1 MDISKDIEF
10 IVLLEEMKKIYRRT
24 EIIGSSRKENDAEH
38 SWHIATMSMFLQ
50 NYSKNEVDVNKVI
63 KMLLIHDLV
72 EIFAGDTF
80 AYDSNGYNDK
90 NIRESEAMEKLKTY
104 ISKEN
109 GEMLER
115 LWVEFENMETNE
127 SKFANAMDRLQPM
140 LSNIYGGK
148 GGTWVANKIKLS
160 QVLKRIEVIKEFSQ
174 EIYDFL
180 YDKLKEQIR
189 MGFLIED

>member
-1 MDISKDIEF
+1 M
-10 IVLLEEMKKIYRRT
+10 
-24 EIIGSSRKENDAEH
+24 
-38 SWHIATMSMFLQ
+38 
-50 NYSKNEVDVNKVI
+50 
-63 KMLLIHDLV
+63 
-72 EIFAGDTF
+72 
-80 AYDSNGYNDK
+80 
-90 NIRESEAMEKLKTY
+90 ES
-104 ISKEN
+104 
-109 GEMLER
+109 
-115 LWVEFENMETNE
+115 NE

-148 GGTWVANKIKLS
+148 GGTWVENKIKLS